1 MATLPLV
8 PAQMDAVIQQA
19 TIAMLGIVLQVP
31 ANPTDP
37 AYSQV
42 RVGWQQQGQP
52 AQQINEDVVYVREI
66 EVDDAYN
73 REKYK
78 SNYSETVGS
87 GGAAITTFYEQ
98 TNYTRVWEVFWEFV
112 GPNSFDHARI
122 VRSSLFSQATHD
134 IFAASQLYLVTDPAA
149 PRRVPEHRDNQW
161 WERTDFSARFNE
173 FVTEVVEAQSVVS
186 AEVIVSTSGGQ
197 SVADIVVEE
206 S

>member
-1 MATLPLV
+1 
-8 PAQMDAVIQQA
+8 
-19 TIAMLGIVLQVP
+19 MLGLP
-31 ANPTDP
+31 APTSPTDP
-37 AYSQV
+37 VYSQV

-52 AQQINEDVVYVREI
+52 AQEINEDVVYIREI
-66 EVDDAYN
+66 EVDDQYN

-78 SNYSETVGS
+78 SNYSQTVGQDE
-87 GGAAITTFYEQ
+87 AAVTTYYEQ

-112 GPNSFDHARI
+112 GPNSFDHARQ

-134 IFAASQLYLVTDPAA
+134 IFAASQLYLVTNPAA
-149 PRRVPEHRDNQW
+149 PRRVPESRDGQW

-173 FVTEVVEAQSVVS
+173 FVTEVAIAQSVVS